1 MKKNRHRRLGLVLFI
16 AYLVRLSYF
25 LFFAENMGRSP
36 DARASYSY
44 NLVPFKEIR
53 RFIVYRDILGYR
65 AVFLNIF
72 GNVAAFLPFGF
83 FLPEIWRQVGRW
95 YTMIV
100 LSFTTSLCIELMQL
114 VTKVGSF
121 DVDDLLLNTIGGYL
135 GYLLFRTARGVW
147 YRYNET
153 NRK

>member
-1 MKKNRHRRLGLVLFI
+1 
-16 AYLVRLSYF
+16 
-25 LFFAENMGRSP
+25 MGRSFEG
-36 DARASYSY
+36 RTYHY
-44 NLVPFKEIR
+44 NLVLFKEIR

>member
-16 AYLVRLSYF
+16 AYLVLLSYF

-95 YTMIV
+95 YTTIA
-100 LSFTTSLCIELMQL
+100 LSFPTSLCIELMQL

>member
-16 AYLVRLSYF
+16 AYLVLLSYF
-25 LFFAENMGRSP
+25 LFFAEKMGRSP
-36 DARASYSY
+36 DTRASYSY
-44 NLVPFKEIR
+44 NLVLFKEIR
-53 RFIVYRDILGYR
+53 RFIVYRELLGYR

-114 VTKVGSF
+114 VTRVGSF
-121 DVDDLLLNTIGGYL
+121 DVDDLLLNTIGGFL
-135 GYLLFRTARGVW
+135 GYLLFRAARGVW

>member
-16 AYLVRLSYF
+16 AYLVLLSYF

-44 NLVPFKEIR
+44 NLVPFQEIR